1 MMSCCPCY
9 AAASPSFSLAEAPRR
24 RGAARSSASPRV
36 AASPGEPLNGSE
48 DRCKVLPVGHSTRPM
63 EAFIE
68 MLAGHG
74 VTQLIDVRTVPNALT
89 PFARVRDEKITYPFI
104 EL

>member
-1 MMSCCPCY
+1 M
-9 AAASPSFSLAEAPRR
+9 
-24 RGAARSSASPRV
+24 
-36 AASPGEPLNGSE
+36 
-48 DRCKVLPVGHSTRPM
+48 GHSTRPI

-74 VTQLIDVRTVPNALT
+74 VRQLIDIRTVPRSRHNPHLNEDALPIYLAVANIGYAHASGLGGFRPTTPDAPNAPNALT